1 MTPWI
6 PGLLALAA
14 YGAAAALLLR
24 RLLKGARDGSGLR
37 LSALLLSTVGLA
49 AHTALLSVTVIQPEG
64 LNLSLGNAA
73 AVVGWQIVL
82 VLLLVTLRQP
92 VENLGIPILP
102 LAGLSAV
109 AGSSTATTRVAGG
122 SASWPLDAH
131 ILLSLLAFSLLALG
145 VVQSVVLALQERA
158 LRRHRPL
165 GPARA
170 MPPLETMERLLFQM
184 LVSGF
189 ILLTLALLSGLLFVQ
204 DLFAQ
209 HLVHKTVLSI
219 AAWLVFGVLLW
230 GRWRYGWR
238 GRFAARWTVAGGA
251 CLALAYFGSKF
262 VLEALLGIS
271 WG

>member
-1 MTPWI
+1 MIIWLT
-6 PGLLALAA
+6 GLVALAA
-14 YGAAAALLLR
+14 YGGATAVLLR
-24 RLLKGARDGSGLR
+24 RLVTGLASRGSLR
-37 LSALLLSTVGLA
+37 PAGLLLSAVGLA
-49 AHTALLSVTVIQPEG
+49 AHTALLSMTVIQPEG
-64 LNLSLGNAA
+64 LDLSLGNAA

-82 VLLLVTLRQP
+82 LLLLVTLRQP
-92 VENLGIPILP
+92 VENLGIAIFP
-102 LAGLSAV
+102 LAGLSALG
-109 AGSSTATTRVAGG
+109 ASATSTPRVTGE

-131 ILLSLLAFSLLALG
+131 ILLSLLAFSLLTLA
-145 VVQSVVLALQERA
+145 VVQALVLALQERA
-158 LRRHRPL
+158 LRRHHPL
-165 GPARA
+165 RVMRALPA
-170 MPPLETMERLLFQM
+170 LETMERLLFQM
-184 LVSGF
+184 LIGGF
-189 ILLTLALLSGLLFVQ
+189 VLLTLALLTGLLFVE